1 MNSLIMKRPL
11 LILMLGLFALTT
23 ASNAQI
29 RLWNNGG
36 IAIGDTTD
44 PGSEKTVFHDDV
56 EFTGDVTGIDFPDPP
71 PTNNFDYKVYFD
83 SDIEVENELYVTNG
97 SYHTRMA
104 AELLQFSRNSSNYI
118 QCGTTGGTLSLITNG
133 RSTSTAQALIYL
145 GSTATYLRYGSGTP
159 ANRLVTTSEGVTVG
173 DSQIGDILT
182 VSTSN
187 STNSEGGLLIAAAS
201 AGSSYFRYNRM
212 GSWAGKTL
220 IGNNAS
226 TTSDSPTTAI
236 EIDGTSGSNVIN
248 MLGDL
253 NMSATKDISLPDNS
267 ELHFG
272 DATKGMRIYSDGSYL
287 RLNKGSSSSAL
298 PFYITSDVPQ
308 TYIYSPGIYLG
319 YTSGATV
326 YFRGN
331 TLSGDNWGINSD
343 GTLDVDEIGI
353 GTTSPDE
360 KLEVVG
366 NIQMQSSN
374 YLKGRTTGG
383 TAVRLAGVSNTN
395 DIYLGAV
402 DNAGGKVIIREDGSD
417 RIAIVGGN
425 VGIGD
430 TTPSYKLD
438 VNGTGRFTGSLTASS
453 LTLSSG
459 MSVTGTA
466 SFNSSIMAYHDL
478 TVYGTFT
485 NMSDR
490 ALKTDIAAINVSS
503 LDKLT
508 SLQGVTYR
516 FINDEQRTMRTGFI
530 AQDVQKIFPEL
541 VSESDEGLGIKTLEL
556 IPHLVEAI
564 KEQKVII
571 DKQQETIANLDARLK
586 ALEER

>member
-1 MNSLIMKRPL
+1 MKRPL

>member
-1 MNSLIMKRPL
+1 
-11 LILMLGLFALTT
+11 
-23 ASNAQI
+23 
-29 RLWNNGG
+29 
-36 IAIGDTTD
+36 
-44 PGSEKTVFHDDV
+44 
-56 EFTGDVTGIDFPDPP
+56 
-71 PTNNFDYKVYFD
+71 
-83 SDIEVENELYVTNG
+83 
-97 SYHTRMA
+97 
-104 AELLQFSRNSSNYI
+104 
-118 QCGTTGGTLSLITNG
+118 
-133 RSTSTAQALIYL
+133 
-145 GSTATYLRYGSGTP
+145 
-159 ANRLVTTSEGVTVG
+159 
-173 DSQIGDILT
+173 
-182 VSTSN
+182 
-187 STNSEGGLLIAAAS
+187 
-201 AGSSYFRYNRM
+201 
-212 GSWAGKTL
+212 
-220 IGNNAS
+220 
-226 TTSDSPTTAI
+226 
-236 EIDGTSGSNVIN
+236 